1 MKQTKVGRINK
12 NSAIYN
18 SEVYEYLA
26 HHKISFETLTAED
39 AEEFKAR
46 AKASADADERR
57 KMARRYT
64 YMKQAIPVKS
74 NWIKHS
80 PVNRRLS
87 MDKQPDKLDV
97 LMDWFWETRRKF

>member
-12 NSAIYN
+12 TLRSIIVRCTNI
-18 SEVYEYLA
+18 L
-26 HHKISFETLTAED
+26 HTIKFLFETLTAED

-74 NWIKHS
+74 N
-80 PVNRRLS
+80 L
-87 MDKQPDKLDV
+87 DKTFSLLIGD
-97 LMDWFWETRRKF
+97 

>member
-12 NSAIYN
+12 NSAIHN

-46 AKASADADERR
+46 AKASADGRR
-57 KMARRYT
+57 TPQNGASLYL
-64 YMKQAIPVKS
+64 
-74 NWIKHS
+74 H
-80 PVNRRLS
+80 
-87 MDKQPDKLDV
+87 
-97 LMDWFWETRRKF
+97 ETGYSG

>member
-1 MKQTKVGRINK
+1 MELTKVGRINK

-26 HHKISFETLTAED
+26 HHKISFETLTAE
-39 AEEFKAR
+39 EEFKAR

-74 NWIKHS
+74 N
-80 PVNRRLS
+80 L
-87 MDKQPDKLDV
+87 DKTFSLLIGD
-97 LMDWFWETRRKF
+97 